1 VTEIKTSRY
10 PTHMWTDGRVYYPL
24 HAQPYTPAQAAALAD
39 RAKEAAFGCR
49 AVVADCAYSVSD
61 DWYLMAF
68 QHSCQVAW
76 ELAGTG
82 VFFSELFPG
91 RVRGAGVGVA
101 HNLGRGVAAFFPFIV
116 GALSS
121 VFGLKAAMDVG
132 ALGYPLVIVGVL
144 ALPETRGRQIA

>member
-1 VTEIKTSRY
+1 
-10 PTHMWTDGRVYYPL
+10 
-24 HAQPYTPAQAAALAD
+24 
-39 RAKEAAFGCR
+39 
-49 AVVADCAYSVSD
+49 
-61 DWYLMAF
+61 
-68 QHSCQVAW
+68 VAW